1 MTVLGR
7 IVLLGVLIAPLAACG
22 SSPPP
27 LGSVGETYS
36 LVDSQ
41 GRKAGTVTFSP
52 LGQGEM
58 RDNSGKVFGKVV
70 PP

>member
-7 IVLLGVLIAPLAACG
+7 IVLLGMLVAPLVACG
-22 SSPPP
+22 SSPP
-27 LGSVGETYS
+27 LGTVGETYS

-41 GRKAGTVTFSP
+41 GRKAGTVSFSP

-58 RDNSGKVFGKVV
+58 RDNDGKVFGKVV